1 MLDLSIQDEYR
12 SRATYARVLVD
23 FPNQK
28 PFSNIVEAE
37 VQHISAV
44 STLFTNRGLAVP
56 ADTYAIDAV
65 SSFSTLVAACSAAAN
80 GESATYKM
88 YEDFLAKLAEEP
100 ADVVNVFTNLRN
112 ASRDKHLPAFINC
125 AK

>member
-1 MLDLSIQDEYR
+1 
-12 SRATYARVLVD
+12 
-23 FPNQK
+23 
-28 PFSNIVEAE
+28 
-37 VQHISAV
+37 
-44 STLFTNRGLAVP
+44 
-56 ADTYAIDAV
+56 
-65 SSFSTLVAACSAAAN
+65 
-80 GESATYKM
+80 M